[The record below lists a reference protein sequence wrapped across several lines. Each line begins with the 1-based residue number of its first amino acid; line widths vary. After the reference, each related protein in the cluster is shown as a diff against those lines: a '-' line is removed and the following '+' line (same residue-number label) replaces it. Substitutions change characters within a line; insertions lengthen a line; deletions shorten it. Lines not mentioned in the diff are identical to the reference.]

1 VVVLVVVAV
10 GQIEVDNMKADI
22 TAAAIMTAVIATYL
36 VYVFVPPSPHS
47 ENTKPSIYRSRKREY
62 IFYIEKISIKHLQ

>member
-1 VVVLVVVAV
+1 
-10 GQIEVDNMKADI
+10 
-22 TAAAIMTAVIATYL
+22 MTAVIATYL
-36 VYVFVPPSPHS
+36 VYVFVPPSPRS